1 MIDQVHMIGQAP
13 MTDQRVGID
22 PTVEIGVVE
31 TKTEI
36 KIQEIKEEIQ
46 VPGIPQTCFVIFLR

>member
-1 MIDQVHMIGQAP
+1 

-22 PTVEIGVVE
+22 LTVEIEVVE
-31 TKTEI
+31 IETEI

-46 VPGIPQTCFVIFLR
+46 VLGIPKTCFVIFVR

>member
-1 MIDQVHMIGQAP
+1 MIGQIP

-22 PTVEIGVVE
+22 PIVKIGVVE

-36 KIQEIKEEIQ
+36 KIQEIKEKIQ
-46 VPGIPQTCFVIFLR
+46 ALGILQTYFVIFVR